1 MIGKKLVLVR
11 PNDGKM
17 HVYTRK
23 ECQLVADIFLKLGA
37 PVITI
42 TEAALEE
49 IGDFA
54 KENADRLVY
63 IVGFGH
69 TPPRMF
75 EDTPDN
81 VSFIHRLPRDT
92 YHPRPTDWLK
102 RSMTGRVLSCLA
114 TDLMSDEFIECLP
127 PETIIETTDRVTMS
141 GDYIYDVSDG
151 SVYIKSAR
159 RLYELDQTLLFEI
172 AETNCLPN
180 ALIGKC
186 PGIDKDRFM
195 NHLKG
200 VYA

>member
-11 PNDGKM
+11 PNDGKL

-42 TEAALEE
+42 NEAALEE
-49 IGDFA
+49 IDDFS
-54 KENADRLVY
+54 EGNDGRLIYV
-63 IVGFGH
+63 VGFPH
-69 TPPRMF
+69 TPASMF
-75 EDTPDN
+75 ENMPDN
-81 VSFIHRLPRDT
+81 VSFINRLPREA
-92 YHPRPTDWLK
+92 YHLRPTDWLK

-114 TDLMSDEFIECLP
+114 TDLMSDEFIECIP

-172 AETNCLPN
+172 AETNCLPS